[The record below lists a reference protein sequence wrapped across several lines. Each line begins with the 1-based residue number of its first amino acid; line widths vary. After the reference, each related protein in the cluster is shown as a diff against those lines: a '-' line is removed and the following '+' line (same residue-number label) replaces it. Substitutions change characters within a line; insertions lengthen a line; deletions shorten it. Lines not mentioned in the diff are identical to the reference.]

1 MPWRRWGMVEPVFRA
16 GFVAVAGRPNVGK
29 STLMNA
35 VVGHKISIVT
45 PKPQT
50 TRRRVLGVKTLPD
63 VQLIF
68 VDTPGLHSG
77 EKRALNRSMNRAAV
91 AAASEADLCL
101 LVVEALEWGKE
112 DERALERL
120 GSLGCPLALV
130 VNKLDKVKPRER
142 LLPFMQEMQSRHD
155 FRFIVPVS
163 AHKRENLDELER
175 LLKDNLPESPMLF
188 PANQLTDQ
196 DEALR
201 ASEFVREQLT
211 LALREEVPYSVAV
224 QIDDLKLDG
233 EMLRVTATVWVER
246 EGQKAIVIGQGGAML
261 KQVGRAARLEMEREF
276 GRKVFLR
283 LWVKVREN
291 WADDERALATLGF
304 EEG

>member
-1 MPWRRWGMVEPVFRA
+1 MAEPGFRA

-29 STLMNA
+29 STLVNA
-35 VVGHKISIVT
+35 LVGRKISIVT

-50 TRRRVLGVKTLPD
+50 TRRRVLGVKTLPAA
-63 VQLIF
+63 QLIF
-68 VDTPGLHSG
+68 VDTPGLHGG
-77 EKRALNRSMNRAAV
+77 EKRAINRSMNRAAV
-91 AAASEADLCL
+91 AAVSEADLCL
-101 LVVEALEWGKE
+101 LVVEALEWSE
-112 DERALERL
+112 DDARALERL
-120 GSLGCPLALV
+120 GSLGCPMALV
-130 VNKLDKVKPRER
+130 VNKLDKAKPRER

-163 AHKRENLDELER
+163 ALRQENLDELVH

-188 PANQLTDQ
+188 PADQITDQ

-201 ASEFVREQLT
+201 ASELVREQLT
-211 LALREEVPYSVAV
+211 LTLREEVPYSIAV
-224 QIDDLKLDG
+224 QIDELKLDG
-233 EMLRVTATVWVER
+233 GMLRVTSTIWVER